1 MKGLIFYCTCYLT
14 SRPTRG
20 LRVLT
25 KDTRLLGQSQRIL
38 LLTARWQH
46 ELQVYMCSLP
56 PKSHRG
62 ATEHLRC
69 RKLTRVT
76 NSLVYPK
83 LKGSWYS
90 RLDAII
96 RKASGKLG
104 QIGPLVHTGFV
115 SELRCPE
122 LRKHQT
128 LKEHCQQICPTFAA
142 EGDIIFL
149 ILDSKQICPLPQ
161 RDTIFIFQS
170 YLSYKHPWKDSP
182 EQKLSINPFRRNA
195 EMQEICGELSPNN
208 ILRKLQY
215 NYITI
220 ISVLI
225 CILALKMRHPYS
237 STLWSSFFC

>member
-62 ATEHLRC
+62 AMEHLRC

-161 RDTIFIFQS
+161 RET
-170 YLSYKHPWKDSP
+170 LS
-182 EQKLSINPFRRNA
+182 LSSKAICRTNTLEKIVQNRNCQWIHSE
-195 EMQEICGELSPNN
+195 EMQKCKRSVGNCLPIIFLE
-208 ILRKLQY
+208 
-215 NYITI
+215 NYSTI
-220 ISVLI
+220 ILQ
-225 CILALKMRHPYS
+225 S
-237 STLWSSFFC
+237 SLY